1 MFTLENHSHTFRI
14 HFSAAGP
21 DQIRVSELACSG
33 GTWQERQAIIV
44 SADRAVTLKSFALR
58 HDFQP
63 LT

>member
-1 MFTLENHSHTFRI
+1 MFTLENQSHTYRLEFTP
-14 HFSAAGP
+14 AGP

-33 GTWQERQAIIV
+33 GTWQERSAITV

-63 LT
+63 LS